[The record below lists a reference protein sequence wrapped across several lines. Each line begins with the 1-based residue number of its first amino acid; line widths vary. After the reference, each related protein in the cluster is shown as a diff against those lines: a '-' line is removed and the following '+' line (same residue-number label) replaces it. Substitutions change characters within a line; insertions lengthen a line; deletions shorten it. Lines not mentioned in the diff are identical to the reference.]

1 MNFFFLL
8 PVAGVLGSF
17 LHENHVK
24 SNSLKGHVI
33 RQFVPFVE
41 RNEHR
46 ETPAA
51 VRTLARYYVAGDC
64 TPNPADPLDKK
75 TKKAACCLAHKL
87 LTHATD
93 VDVTNSLQEL
103 DRPKLAK
110 KLAAAYKKSMGTKKE
125 TNVQKLF
132 EKAHEFERVVMKE
145 TLKVV
150 LSSKDW
156 EELEKAYKEF
166 AVLRDSSKTRPLG
179 FTRAL
184 QLATG
189 DLKGMETDEGI
200 KEEEEDSTT
209 VKKQNNE
216 QPDDE
221 VRNKNE
227 PPSTLAMVV
236 AAVIVF
242 AIIGAVFYV
251 RFVFIPNMAQKA
263 AFKIS
268 AKFDSSSSA

>member
-1 MNFFFLL
+1 M
-8 PVAGVLGSF
+8 GSF

-110 KLAAAYKKSMGTKKE
+110 KLDAAYKKCMGTKKE

-150 LSSKDW
+150 LPPKDW

-166 AVLRDSSKTRPLG
+166 AFLRDSSNTRPLG

-189 DLKGMETDEGI
+189 DLKVMETDEGI

-209 VKKQNNE
+209 VKKQKNE

-221 VRNKNE
+221 VRNNNGPGIFK
-227 PPSTLAMVV
+227 LIF

-251 RFVFIPNMAQKA
+251 RFVFIPSMAQKA